1 MEFQEVRQGIPSNSQ
16 KIGGALRKLNRIDNT
31 AKFRY

>member
-16 KIGGALRKLNRIDNT
+16 KIGGSFKEIEPH
-31 AKFRY
+31 